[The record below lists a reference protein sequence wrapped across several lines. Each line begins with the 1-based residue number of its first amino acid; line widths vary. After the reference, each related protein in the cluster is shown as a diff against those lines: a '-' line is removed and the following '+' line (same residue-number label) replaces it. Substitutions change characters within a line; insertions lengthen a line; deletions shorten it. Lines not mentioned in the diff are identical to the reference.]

1 MNYKGV
7 KPTSRRLISKN
18 SKCSLCGSA
27 KHNLIHE
34 FDHPVENEN
43 TFGVKKYY
51 RELWRCS
58 ICGLFFN
65 EHDYNF
71 EEVYKEDYRKAAYHG
86 DLIHQRFNEIMNLPI
101 EKSDNKNRVLRIL
114 DFFEIESSKSDK
126 KVLDIGSGMGVFPA
140 VMKQNH
146 WEVVAIDP
154 DPINIEIAK
163 NYGKVRVIQGVFPNI
178 SIDEKFSLITFNKV
192 IEHIADA
199 ITFLKSA
206 KKYINKKGYVYIEL
220 PDGEEAIKVSHFRQ
234 EFFLEHYYA
243 FTSTSICL
251 LAAKAGFSVVRLQKI
266 KDPSGKHTLAGFL
279 KVEDNFT

>member
-1 MNYKGV
+1 MNYKKA
-7 KPTSRRLISKN
+7 KPNIRRLISKN
-18 SKCSLCGSA
+18 CKCLLCGSTE
-27 KHNLIHE
+27 HILIHE

-43 TFGVKKYY
+43 TFGIKEYY

-71 EEVYKEDYRKAAYHG
+71 EEIYKEDYRMAAYRG
-86 DLIHQRFNEIMNLPI
+86 DLIHQRFIEIMNLPI
-101 EKSDNKNRVLRIL
+101 EKSDNKNRVYRIQ
-114 DFFEIESSKSDK
+114 DFFKKHSSKLDK
-126 KVLDIGSGMGVFPA
+126 KILDIGSGMGVFPA
-140 VMKQNH
+140 AMKQNH

-163 NYGKVRVIQGVFPNI
+163 NYGQVRAIQGVFPNL

-192 IEHIADA
+192 IEHIPDA
-199 ITFLKSA
+199 TSFLNAA
-206 KKYINKKGYVYIEL
+206 KKYLNKKGYVYIEL

-243 FTSTSICL
+243 FTSASICL
-251 LAAKAGFSVVRLQKI
+251 LADIAGFSVVSLQKI

-279 KVEDNFT
+279 KAENNF

>member
-1 MNYKGV
+1 MNYK
-7 KPTSRRLISKN
+7 KAKSTSRRLISKSN
-18 SKCSLCGSA
+18 KCSLCGSPE
-27 KHNLIHE
+27 HILIHE

-43 TFGVKKYY
+43 TFGIKEYY

-71 EEVYKEDYRKAAYHG
+71 EEIYKEDYRKAAYRG

-101 EKSDNKNRVLRIL
+101 KKSDNKNRVFRIL
-114 DFFEIESSKSDK
+114 DFFEEYPLKLDK
-126 KVLDIGSGMGVFPA
+126 KILDIGSGMGVFPA

-154 DPINIEIAK
+154 DPINVEIAK
-163 NYGKVRVIQGVFPNI
+163 NHGKVRVIQGVFPNI

-199 ITFLKSA
+199 ITFLKAA
-206 KKYINKKGYVYIEL
+206 KKYLNKKGYVYIEL
-220 PDGEEAIKVSHFRQ
+220 PDGEEAIKVSHLRQ

-243 FTSTSICL
+243 FTSASICL
-251 LAAKAGFSVVRLQKI
+251 LATKAGFSVVRLLKI
-266 KDPSGKHTLAGFL
+266 KDPSGKYTLAGFL
-279 KVEDNFT
+279 KAEDDFK